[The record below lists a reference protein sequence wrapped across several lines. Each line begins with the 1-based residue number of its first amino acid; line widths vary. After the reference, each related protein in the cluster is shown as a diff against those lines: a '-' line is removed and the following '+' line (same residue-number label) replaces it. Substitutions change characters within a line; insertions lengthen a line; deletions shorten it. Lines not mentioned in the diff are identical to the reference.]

1 MAHIREMGASGK
13 LVAAGPFLDDG
24 PLAGIFVFDA
34 TPEEARA
41 LADRD
46 PAVQAGRLLLDL
58 HGWMVAE
65 GVLPK
70 GG

>member
-24 PLAGIFVFDA
+24 ALAGIFVFDA
-34 TPEEARA
+34 TAEEARA

-46 PAVQAGRLLLDL
+46 PAVQAGRLVLDL

-70 GG
+70 GR